1 MSARRNTAARQ
12 AWRAS
17 GGGLA
22 AVAIFTAFINILKF
36 ATPLFLLQAL
46 DRVPE
51 SRSVG
56 TLVMLTI
63 AALIAVVAAVV
74 LDAIRGQMLV
84 RWAAWVGAQ
93 FGPRLVREGL
103 AASRLDDSPSIQNG
117 LGDLAKVQTFVTRNA
132 GTWLDVFWAP
142 LFIVGVYL
150 VHPLLGGIAAAAVL
164 LLLLLGWMQE
174 ATTRSARVA
183 AREASGEASELM
195 SSAERHLEAVGAHA
209 MTGNLAERWWQSTAV
224 RLDER
229 ERSDRRAAVFRAM
242 IRGLGECARIGMIAV
257 GIWLYIHDSLT
268 LGGVFAARV
277 MMGFGY
283 RLLERSVRSWRNYR
297 DAVQAYRR
305 IRDGLAGEQ
314 AAASIDDRTSVAPL
328 LLERVSYR
336 YPNQRENI
344 LRSLSLSLE
353 PGQMVLVI
361 GAAGTGKTTL
371 CRLLVGLLSTR
382 YGQVKLGDVEI
393 ARLPPE
399 SRARLLGY
407 LPQYPHLLPGT
418 VRENIARMGSGQ
430 FGEVLAAAKLA
441 AIHEIITRLPSGYD
455 TEIAEGAVGLSG
467 SERRRIELARA
478 IYGRPRLLVLDEP
491 AAFLDRAARRALKA
505 AVADLKRTGSTV
517 VVTTQSSQATRWN
530 RLADKVL
537 TLGVGSFELSEVGR
551 RPAAPAAD
559 AARPRLRPVP

>member
-1 MSARRNTAARQ
+1 MSARRDTAVRR

-17 GGGLA
+17 GGGLV

-36 ATPLFLLQAL
+36 ATPLFLLQVL

-84 RWAAWVGAQ
+84 RWAAWIGAQ

-103 AASRLDDSPSIQNG
+103 AASRLGDSPSIQNG
-117 LGDLAKVQTFVTRNA
+117 LGDLAKVQTFVARYA

-183 AREASGEASELM
+183 AREASGEAGELM

-209 MTGNLAERWWQSTAV
+209 MTGNLAERWWRSAAV

-229 ERSDRRAAVFRAM
+229 ERSERRAAAFRAM

-257 GIWLYIHDSLT
+257 GIWLLLQDSLT

-283 RLLERSVRSWRNYR
+283 RLARAGGPQLARLS
-297 DAVQAYRR
+297 RR
-305 IRDGLAGEQ
+305 GPGLPPASGTVWPAEQ
-314 AAASIDDRTSVAPL
+314 AAASVES
-328 LLERVSYR
+328 
-336 YPNQRENI
+336 
-344 LRSLSLSLE
+344 
-353 PGQMVLVI
+353 
-361 GAAGTGKTTL
+361 GAAERAAAARTRQLPLPGPARAHPAL
-371 CRLLVGLLSTR
+371 CSRCASSPGR
-382 YGQVKLGDVEI
+382 WCCDRCGRNRQDD
-393 ARLPPE
+393 ALPPARRRPVRTLRAGAARRCRDRAASTGE
-399 SRARLLGY
+399 RARLVLGY
-407 LPQYPHLLPGT
+407 LPQHPHLLPGHGA
-418 VRENIARMGSGQ
+418 REHRPDGQ
-430 FGEVLAAAKLA
+430 RQL
-441 AIHEIITRLPSGYD
+441 RR
-455 TEIAEGAVGLSG
+455 GA
-467 SERRRIELARA
+467 RRRQAR
-478 IYGRPRLLVLDEP
+478 GHP
-491 AAFLDRAARRALKA
+491 
-505 AVADLKRTGSTV
+505 
-517 VVTTQSSQATRWN
+517 
-530 RLADKVL
+530 
-537 TLGVGSFELSEVGR
+537 
-551 RPAAPAAD
+551 
-559 AARPRLRPVP
+559 

>member
-1 MSARRNTAARQ
+1 M
-12 AWRAS
+12 
-17 GGGLA
+17 

-36 ATPLFLLQAL
+36 ATPLFLLQVL

-63 AALIAVVAAVV
+63 AALIAVVTAVV

-84 RWAAWVGAQ
+84 RWAAWIGAQ

-117 LGDLAKVQTFVTRNA
+117 LGDLAKVQTFVARYA

-183 AREASGEASELM
+183 AREASGEAGELM

-209 MTGNLAERWWQSTAV
+209 MTGNLAERWWRSAAV

-229 ERSDRRAAVFRAM
+229 ERSERRAAVFRAM

-257 GIWLYIHDSLT
+257 GIWLYIQDSLT

-283 RLLERSVRSWRNYR
+283 RLLERTVRNWRSYR

-314 AAASIDDRTSVAPL
+314 AAASVDDGTSGAPL

-336 YPNQRENI
+336 YPGQREHI

-371 CRLLVGLLSTR
+371 CRLLVGLLSAR
-382 YGQVKLGDVEI
+382 YGQVRLGDVEI

-407 LPQYPHLLPGT
+407 LPQHPHLLPGT
-418 VRENIARMGSGQ
+418 VRENIARMGSGH

-441 AIHEIITRLPSGYD
+441 AIHEIVTRLPSGYD
-455 TEIAEGAVGLSG
+455 TEIGEGAVGLSG

-491 AAFLDRAARRALKA
+491 AAFLDRAARRALEA
-505 AVADLKRTGSTV
+505 AVADLKRTGTTV

-551 RPAAPAAD
+551 TPAAPAAD